1 MNNENTPLLSQS
13 RLTSPAKAKGK
24 GEENITLSPRGPDQN
39 VNEDIQLSPQK
50 AHSAEQASAIRPQT
64 SQTQPLQYQTSPHQ
78 STRIRRKGS
87 LIMQRAFAAAL
98 EHPESVVPDTRPRP
112 TESDRIYFF
121 YGNLM
126 DANKL
131 ASVLGLIEEPKLRVT
146 RVEGFR
152 TDFWGQHPAMLLSD
166 DGIVQ
171 GMTYRIGNVDEI
183 EDQVAKLKRYQGDKY
198 RRRMVDIEFEDGS
211 SLYGYTFV
219 WAGNVEELRQGILNI
234 KA

>member
-1 MNNENTPLLSQS
+1 
-13 RLTSPAKAKGK
+13 
-24 GEENITLSPRGPDQN
+24 
-39 VNEDIQLSPQK
+39 
-50 AHSAEQASAIRPQT
+50 
-64 SQTQPLQYQTSPHQ
+64 
-78 STRIRRKGS
+78 
-87 LIMQRAFAAAL
+87 MQRAFAYAV

-112 TESDRIYFF
+112 NKSDRTYFF

-131 ASVLGLIEEPKLRVT
+131 ASVLGLMEEPKLRVA

-152 TDFWGQHPAMLLSD
+152 TDFRGQHPAMLRSD

-198 RRRMVDIEFEDGS
+198 RRRMVDIDFKDGS

-219 WAGNVEELRQGILNI
+219 WAGNVEELQQGALNI